1 MSSKNILL
9 PRFRLGV
16 LVAAAALAPPGV
28 ALASSAWGSVG
39 STGILDEACYANVR
53 LNFLDA
59 RLAPGA
65 TQATCTLRYQISDT
79 FGLDSGQSYTV
90 FLNSHLLDNG
100 AYARV
105 EVRLR
110 SYAIFTGS
118 TALLTT
124 INSDTATGSTLPNGY
139 RSINSGNCFTLN
151 FNRFHYWV
159 EVTLVRLASPTT
171 SGPGM
176 PAIARVGLE
185 GCLF

>member
-1 MSSKNILL
+1 MSIPRPLSRLAALL
-9 PRFRLGV
+9 
-16 LVAAAALAPPGV
+16 AAAAFAAPGA
-28 ALASSAWGSVG
+28 ALANSPWGSIG
-39 STGILDEACYANVR
+39 ATGIVDDGCYANIR
-53 LNFLDA
+53 LNFVDA

-65 TQATCTLRYQISDT
+65 TQASCVLRYQITDT
-79 FGLDSGQSYTV
+79 FGLDNGQSYTV

-105 EVRLR
+105 ELRLR
-110 SYAIFTGS
+110 SYAIGTGS

-124 INSDTATGSTLPNGY
+124 INSDTATSSSPLPNGY

-151 FNRFHYWV
+151 FNRFNYWV

-171 SGPGM
+171 NVPGT

>member
-1 MSSKNILL
+1 MPYQKPSRLSSRLAALL
-9 PRFRLGV
+9 
-16 LVAAAALAPPGV
+16 AAAAFAVPGA
-28 ALASSAWGSVG
+28 ALANSPWGSVG
-39 STGILDEACYANVR
+39 TTGVVDDACYANVR
-53 LNFLDA
+53 LNFVDA

-65 TQATCTLRYQISDT
+65 SQATCIVRYQISDT
-79 FGLDSGQSYTV
+79 FGRTDGQSYSV
-90 FLNSHLLDNG
+90 FLNSHVLDNG

-110 SYAIFTGS
+110 SYAIASGS

-124 INSDTATGSTLPNGY
+124 INSDTASSSPLQSGY
-139 RSINSGNCFTLN
+139 RSMNSANCFVLN

-171 SGPGM
+171 STPGI
-176 PAIARVGLE
+176 PAIARLGLE